1 MGPLRE
7 DRQEGG
13 VCPICQ
19 ECLKEAV
26 RTDCGHL
33 FCRACLA
40 QHLEKASASGV
51 HSCPLCRKPCSEG
64 VLGAG
69 YTCDSHQKKVC
80 WFCEESRRLLCMECR
95 VTPEHKSHCELP
107 IENAISHYKERLNRR
122 IRRLRKDICELQRL
136 RTQEEERLQ
145 EMQADHGTHRLE
157 AELEQQPQTRR
168 QLDAPAQQRPDQRR
182 DVSAELS
189 RIPGISR
196 ALLQFSSLVTDLEG
210 MAKKLDTSLLKD
222 ASDLLNRYELSH
234 LPSYLCF
241 HTQTHINLDVCGGFL
256 KVKEFH
262 CSFNLHLHATWT
274 VEEST
279 EYTEGFFVSRSA
291 PEQLEAIYPNLEKR
305 INESLVQPSSAA
317 LTCSSLGHLISDSP
331 HPPGSPSPN
340 LSSLPLGLPDGPSDL
355 PSPEHDLHSSS
366 PEL

>member
-40 QHLEKASASGV
+40 QHLEKVSASGV

-95 VTPEHKSHCELP
+95 VTPEHKSHCELT

-145 EMQADHGTHRLE
+145 EMQFQADHGTHRLE

-168 QLDAPAQQRPDQRR
+168 QLDAPAQRRPDQWR

-222 ASDLLNRYELSH
+222 ASDLLN
-234 LPSYLCF
+234 
-241 HTQTHINLDVCGGFL
+241 
-256 KVKEFH
+256 
-262 CSFNLHLHATWT
+262 
-274 VEEST
+274 
-279 EYTEGFFVSRSA
+279 RSA

>member
-7 DRQEGG
+7 DRQEGI
-13 VCPICQ
+13 CPICQ

-69 YTCDSHQKKVC
+69 YTCDSPQKKAY

-95 VTPEHKSHCELP
+95 VTPEHKSHCELT
-107 IENAISHYKERLNRR
+107 IENAISHYKKRLNRR
-122 IRRLRKDICELQRL
+122 IRRRRQLRI
-136 RTQEEERLQ
+136 QEEILQ
-145 EMQADHGTHRLE
+145 EMQFQADHGTHRLE

-189 RIPGISR
+189 RSPGISR

-222 ASDLLNRYELSH
+222 ASDLLNR
-234 LPSYLCF
+234 
-241 HTQTHINLDVCGGFL
+241 
-256 KVKEFH
+256 
-262 CSFNLHLHATWT
+262 
-274 VEEST
+274 
-279 EYTEGFFVSRSA
+279 SA

-305 INESLVQPSSAA
+305 INESLVQPPQR
-317 LTCSSLGHLISDSP
+317 L
-331 HPPGSPSPN
+331 
-340 LSSLPLGLPDGPSDL
+340 
-355 PSPEHDLHSSS
+355 
-366 PEL
+366 

>member
-7 DRQEGG
+7 DRQEEGI
-13 VCPICQ
+13 CPICQ

-51 HSCPLCRKPCSEG
+51 RSCPLCRKPCSEG

-95 VTPEHKSHCELP
+95 MTPEHKSHCELP

-122 IRRLRKDICELQRL
+122 IRKLRKDICELQRL

-145 EMQADHGTHRLE
+145 EMKADPGTHRLE

-168 QLDAPAQQRPDQRR
+168 QLDAPAQRRPDQRQ

-196 ALLQFSSLVTDLEG
+196 ALLQLSSLVTDLEG
-210 MAKKLDTSLLKD
+210 MAKKLDASLLKD
-222 ASDLLNRYELSH
+222 ASDLLN
-234 LPSYLCF
+234 
-241 HTQTHINLDVCGGFL
+241 
-256 KVKEFH
+256 
-262 CSFNLHLHATWT
+262 
-274 VEEST
+274 
-279 EYTEGFFVSRSA
+279 
-291 PEQLEAIYPNLEKR
+291 
-305 INESLVQPSSAA
+305 
-317 LTCSSLGHLISDSP
+317 
-331 HPPGSPSPN
+331 
-340 LSSLPLGLPDGPSDL
+340 SLPLGLPGGPSDL

>member
-40 QHLEKASASGV
+40 QHLEKVSASGV

-95 VTPEHKSHCELP
+95 VTPEHKSHCELT

-168 QLDAPAQQRPDQRR
+168 QLDAPAQRRPDQWR

-222 ASDLLNRYELSH
+222 AGDLLN
-234 LPSYLCF
+234 
-241 HTQTHINLDVCGGFL
+241 
-256 KVKEFH
+256 
-262 CSFNLHLHATWT
+262 
-274 VEEST
+274 
-279 EYTEGFFVSRSA
+279 RSA
-291 PEQLEAIYPNLEKR
+291 PEQLEAIYPNLEER